1 MKYEDIVDG
10 LGQTEVITKLLPQVH
25 TTKWVGREDWSSYM
39 AEPIRELW
47 RLVCYE
53 KDAWLL
59 QKATYA
65 DWEDFCWR
73 LTLPRT
79 QDKYSE
85 RLQRLDG
92 LAGESE

>member
-1 MKYEDIVDG
+1 MKYEDVVDG
-10 LGQTEVITKLLPQVH
+10 LGQSEAVARLTPQVH
-25 TTKWVGREDWSSYM
+25 TTQWIRRDDWSVYM
-39 AEPIRELW
+39 AGPIRDLW
-47 RLVCYE
+47 RLMCYE

-73 LTLPRT
+73 HT
-79 QDKYSE
+79 QPQPQEKYSE

-92 LAGESE
+92 LFQ